1 MKIKITI
8 DVDLEDSG
16 IEADDIM
23 NNAAEWAL
31 DLIFPGAEEQGI
43 GIALCEVKILIPEQ

>member
-23 NNAAEWAL
+23 NNATEWVL
-31 DLIFPGAEEQGI
+31 DLILPGAEEQGI
-43 GIALCEVKILIPEQ
+43 GMALCEVELLVPEQ